1 MSRVE
6 IIMIAGPVALLV
18 LVLEMVRRRRLREDY
33 ALVWL
38 ATAVALIVL
47 ALGRD
52 SILVPL
58 ADMMGIYY
66 HPMALF
72 VIGMGFM
79 LLILLQFS
87 MVITKLAQ
95 ESKEAAQH
103 IALLGQR
110 VNELEHQLKDER

>member
-6 IIMIAGPVALLV
+6 LIMISGPVALLV

-33 ALVWL
+33 ALLWL
-38 ATAVALIVL
+38 ITAAVLVVL

-58 ADMMGIYY
+58 ADMMGIFY
-66 HPMALF
+66 HPTALF
-72 VIGMGFM
+72 VIGTGFM

-87 MVITKLAQ
+87 MVITRLTQ
-95 ESKEAAQH
+95 ENKQAAQY

-110 VNELEHQLKDER
+110 MSELERQLQGD